1 MLAVHNTTWAFRGKA
16 KCFIEMSNSQNIGS
30 QAGSQ
35 KLGRRARRMPTDS
48 AILMCRGD
56 ESWTTELQDISATG
70 LLALRPSDWIGQR
83 GDHFVL
89 DLLLG
94 ESLNIHLEARVMRIE
109 EDELGFA
116 FSRIPPEKE
125 AALWSLLGGYADSL
139 ELWRDE
145 DSR

>member
-1 MLAVHNTTWAFRGKA
+1 MK
-16 KCFIEMSNSQNIGS
+16 MPNSQNLAVGN
-30 QAGSQ
+30 Q
-35 KLGRRARRMPTDS
+35 KLGRRARRMPVDS

-70 LLALRPSDWIGQR
+70 LLARRPDDWIGQR
-83 GDHFVL
+83 GDQFVL
-89 DLLLG
+89 DLLFG
-94 ESLNIHLEARVMRIE
+94 DTLNIHLEARVTRIDE
-109 EDELGFA
+109 EELGFA

-125 AALWSLLGGYADSL
+125 AALWNLLGGYADSL

>member
-1 MLAVHNTTWAFRGKA
+1 M
-16 KCFIEMSNSQNIGS
+16 EMSNSQNFGS
-30 QAGSQ
+30 HSVGSQ

-70 LLALRPSDWIGQR
+70 LLARRPSDWVGKR
-83 GDHFVL
+83 GDQFVL

-94 ESLNIHLEARVMRIE
+94 EALNIHLEARVMRIDE
-109 EDELGFA
+109 EELGFA

-125 AALWSLLGGYADSL
+125 AALWNLLGGYADSL

>member
-1 MLAVHNTTWAFRGKA
+1 M
-16 KCFIEMSNSQNIGS
+16 EMSNSKNLDSQSSANQNTGN
-30 QAGSQ
+30 Q
-35 KLGRRARRMPTDS
+35 KLGRRARRMPSDS
-48 AILMCRGD
+48 AVLMCRGD

-70 LLALRPSDWIGQR
+70 LLVQRPSDWIGKR
-83 GDHFVL
+83 GDQFVL

-94 ESLNIHLEARVMRIE
+94 ETLNIHLEARVMRI
-109 EDELGFA
+109 DDNELGFA

-125 AALWSLLGGYADSL
+125 AALWNLLGGYADSL